1 MGQAN
6 IAAFWKLSYF
16 CPKAH
21 LKLGKGDDLHLEN
34 ENIALFPQE
43 TSYMMLLGGL
53 VRCAKSG
60 SWAGSRVVQL
70 RSLVDASAA
79 EDSNY
84 GNNWRP
90 NAISTQRTISD
101 GIEGKIRSDQLQK
114 SQTYRNLCCCWF
126 LLKNERALIRSRIS
140 MRASF

>member
-1 MGQAN
+1 MIIGFTICLHTYRMGVWNKQTLQ
-6 IAAFWKLSYF
+6 FF

-21 LKLGKGDDLHLEN
+21 LKLRNGDDLHLES

-43 TSYMMLLGGL
+43 TSYMMLLGGM
-53 VRCAKSG
+53 VKCAKSG

-79 EDSNY
+79 NY
-84 GNNWRP
+84 GTNWRP

-114 SQTYRNLCCCWF
+114 ITDLQKS
-126 LLKNERALIRSRIS
+126 LLFVFVKE
-140 MRASF
+140 

>member
-6 IAAFWKLSYF
+6 IAAFS
-16 CPKAH
+16 KAH
-21 LKLGKGDDLHLEN
+21 LKLGNGDDLHLEN

-70 RSLVDASAA
+70 RSLVDTSAA

-84 GNNWRP
+84 GTNWRP

-114 SQTYRNLCCCWF
+114 ITDVQKS
-126 LLKNERALIRSRIS
+126 LLLLVFVKE
-140 MRASF
+140 

>member
-1 MGQAN
+1 MDLRFVCIRIGWEYGTSKHCS
-6 IAAFWKLSYF
+6 FF

-21 LKLGKGDDLHLEN
+21 LKLRNGDDLHLES

-43 TSYMMLLGGL
+43 TSYMMLLGGM
-53 VRCAKSG
+53 VKCAKSG

-79 EDSNY
+79 NY
-84 GNNWRP
+84 GTNWRP

-114 SQTYRNLCCCWF
+114 ITDLQKS
-126 LLKNERALIRSRIS
+126 LLFVFVKE
-140 MRASF
+140 

>member
-1 MGQAN
+1 MEQAN
-6 IAAFWKLSYF
+6 IAAFF
-16 CPKAH
+16 CPKVH
-21 LKLGKGDDLHLEN
+21 SKLRNGGDLHLEN
-34 ENIALFPQE
+34 ENILLFPQE
-43 TSYMMLLGGL
+43 TSYMMLLGGM
-53 VRCAKSG
+53 VKCAKSG

-114 SQTYRNLCCCWF
+114 ITDLQKS
-126 LLKNERALIRSRIS
+126 LLFVFVKE
-140 MRASF
+140 

>member
-6 IAAFWKLSYF
+6 NAAFS
-16 CPKAH
+16 KAH
-21 LKLGKGDDLHLEN
+21 LKLGNGDDLHLEN
-34 ENIALFPQE
+34 ENIALFPPE

-84 GNNWRP
+84 GTNWRP

-114 SQTYRNLCCCWF
+114 IADVQKSV
-126 LLKNERALIRSRIS
+126 LLLVFVRE
-140 MRASF
+140 

>member
-6 IAAFWKLSYF
+6 ITAFWKISFF

-21 LKLGKGDDLHLEN
+21 LNLGNGDDLHLEN
-34 ENIALFPQE
+34 ENIVLFPQE

-53 VRCAKSG
+53 VRGAKSG

-101 GIEGKIRSDQLQK
+101 RMEGKIRSDQLQK
-114 SQTYRNLCCCWF
+114 ITDVQKS
-126 LLKNERALIRSRIS
+126 LLLVFVKE
-140 MRASF
+140 